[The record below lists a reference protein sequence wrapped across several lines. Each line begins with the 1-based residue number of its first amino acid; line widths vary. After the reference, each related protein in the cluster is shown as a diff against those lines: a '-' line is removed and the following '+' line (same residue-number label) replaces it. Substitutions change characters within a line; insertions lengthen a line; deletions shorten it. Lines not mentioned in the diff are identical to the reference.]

1 MNEIINKSLLAKKK
15 CMPEMYLKHPGFTYS
30 AWGPF
35 TTSKERIKK
44 SRKHGTQDIII
55 KPNYIK
61 IVFSMIY
68 LMEI

>member
-1 MNEIINKSLLAKKK
+1 
-15 CMPEMYLKHPGFTYS
+15 MPEMYLKHPGFTYS
-30 AWGPF
+30 AWGTF

-44 SRKHGTQDIII
+44 SRKHGIQDIII